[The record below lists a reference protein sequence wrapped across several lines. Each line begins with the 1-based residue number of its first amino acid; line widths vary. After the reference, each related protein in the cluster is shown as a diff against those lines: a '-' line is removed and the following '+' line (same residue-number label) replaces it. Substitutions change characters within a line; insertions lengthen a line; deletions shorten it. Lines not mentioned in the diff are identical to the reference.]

1 MSSESKTPKDHL
13 SKFDKRRPAGYPSD
27 KEVPVVLVLKRK
39 AIRVY
44 PDNQKVV
51 LYYSQA
57 LDKYVSIPFG
67 PKSDVLG
74 SPLNEAKKPKD
85 DNTYEALVKKY
96 PAIAAQYK
104 AAKEEQPERR
114 GLRKVVKKLTPS
126 QIMSLPPEE
135 RKVAYGMAKQMIK
148 ASDMSTSRKLG
159 VSHALA
165 LKNVMAKIK
174 DKKTKKTPKA
184 TPTSSAKGAD
194 VMPPSMGKTQ
204 VSTRPQVAESFKQR
218 VSLLRE
224 KYNKID
230 AALDAAS
237 FFPGVGSVASLA
249 SAGRSLSR
257 GEYGNAALDAI
268 GALPV
273 VGSAAKAAKVAKVA
287 AKTTKAGRAATKAV
301 RASKIGKA
309 ARRLRIGG
317 KRLVKKHGGKL
328 AAAGAGIAAAA
339 DAVSGADAAIGRAEK
354 VGQEMSGKREY
365 AFTLDPRERVS
376 DPSRQRSTISAQD
389 KYNAD
394 RLYKEQTNLDK
405 IKHIV
410 ENDINSYEMTFNEND
425 STINLNNRVA
435 KKVLQVYESLNTKNK
450 KKFSKMLNENAT
462 TFKQAINFVIRH

>member
-1 MSSESKTPKDHL
+1 MSSESRTPKDHL

-74 SPLNEAKKPKD
+74 SPLNEARKPKD
-85 DNTYEALVKKY
+85 DNTYDALLKKY

-114 GLRKVVKKLTPS
+114 GLRKVVRKLTPS
-126 QIMSLPPEE
+126 QIMNLPPEE
-135 RKVAYGMAKQMIK
+135 RKVAYNMAKQMIK

-174 DKKTKKTPKA
+174 DIRKKKATEVTPK
-184 TPTSSAKGAD
+184 PTAVTESFRQKVSSLREHHQLDEVAPLIAPILGGAALRAGAGLLARGASIAKKAYDAAKKAKKARDISKKAKKARDIAKRGKGGKASSAGA
-194 VMPPSMGKTQ
+194 G
-204 VSTRPQVAESFKQR
+204 
-218 VSLLRE
+218 L
-224 KYNKID
+224 
-230 AALDAAS
+230 
-237 FFPGVGSVASLA
+237 G
-249 SAGRSLSR
+249 
-257 GEYGNAALDAI
+257 
-268 GALPV
+268 
-273 VGSAAKAAKVAKVA
+273 
-287 AKTTKAGRAATKAV
+287 
-301 RASKIGKA
+301 
-309 ARRLRIGG
+309 
-317 KRLVKKHGGKL
+317 
-328 AAAGAGIAAAA
+328 AAAGAGLTAAV
-339 DAVSGADAAIGRAEK
+339 DAVTGADAAIGRAEK

-365 AFTLDPRERVS
+365 AFTLDPREKVG

-394 RLYKEQTNLDK
+394 RLYREETNLDK